1 VHFILQRE
9 HLLKALQMVMGAV
22 ERKQT
27 MAILANVRLKANSH
41 QLLLTTTDLE
51 IELEARVVLSEPA
64 QTGETT
70 VSARKLLDIVRSL
83 PAESVV
89 DFSLKE
95 QKLLLRCG
103 KSRFNLQ
110 TLSADDFPNIED
122 APNTDEIVIQPAPL
136 MKLIHAV
143 QFSIAQDDVRQAL
156 NGMFLDFGVG
166 KLRAVTTDGHRL
178 AICEYAD
185 TELELTKQLILP
197 RKATQELMRLLADEE
212 KPVTLSISANF
223 IRVVA
228 QHFTFTAKLI
238 EGRFPDYNKVLPKD
252 CENEVVIER
261 DQLKAVLSRVAVLLS
276 DKYRGVRLKF
286 RQHQL
291 TIMASNPEHE
301 MAEEEIE
308 LNYQGEDVDI
318 GFNANYIL
326 DVLAVLPAGEVCLG
340 FNDANSSLLITSCV
354 DDSGRYVIMPMR
366 L

>member
-1 VHFILQRE
+1 VHFKLLRE

-27 MAILANVRLKANSH
+27 MAILANVRLEARSH

-83 PAESVV
+83 PVDSVV
-89 DFSLKE
+89 DFSFKE
-95 QKLLLRCG
+95 QKMLLRCG

-122 APNTDEIVIQPAPL
+122 APNTEEIAIQPTPL
-136 MKLIHAV
+136 MNVIHAV
-143 QFSIAQDDVRQAL
+143 QFSIAQDDVRPAL
-156 NGMFLDFGVG
+156 NGMFLDFAMG
-166 KLRAVTTDGHRL
+166 KLIAVTTDGHRL
-178 AICEYAD
+178 AVCEYAD
-185 TELELTKQLILP
+185 ATLELTKQIILP
-197 RKATQELMRLLADEE
+197 RKATQELMRLLADE
-212 KPVTLSISANF
+212 KQPVTLSISANF

-228 QHFTFTAKLI
+228 QYFTFTAKLI
-238 EGRFPDYNKVLPKD
+238 EGRFPDYNRVLPRD
-252 CENEVVIER
+252 CQNEVVIER
-261 DQLKAVLSRVAVLLS
+261 DQLKSVLSRVAVLLS

-286 RQHQL
+286 RPHLL
-291 TIMASNPEHE
+291 TVMASNPEHE
-301 MAEEEIE
+301 MAEEEVE
-308 LNYQGEDVDI
+308 LNYQGDDVDI

-326 DVLAVLPAGEVCLG
+326 DVLAVIPAGEVCLS

-354 DDSGRYVIMPMR
+354 DDTCRYVIMPMR